1 MPSTALTIAKIAS
14 RSNRPRSL
22 YEWLVRLSGNTS
34 AAMAALLIVNFLCH
48 WQTLAGYYLADDFV
62 HVAYLK
68 EVFSGHPELLLK
80 NFYSTWLQ
88 TEGTNF
94 YRPFISITL
103 AVDRLLFGVSPIGYH
118 LTNLVYQCVST
129 VGLYLVVKE
138 CMPLFRGQTD
148 DRNCDGG
155 SILPLIS
162 AMLFAVHPLHAEVV
176 GWIIARVDSVCCAFY
191 LLSMWLFLRARRVSN
206 TSKVKRTLLSLSLGA
221 FILSLISKEMAVTL
235 PPALVLLMVLFPD
248 HRERENANRFTS
260 ILASI
265 KNAFKN
271 TWQLWLILVIYAVV
285 RTLALGSVTGGYQG
299 SIGEGLTSSTMERIF
314 SIASMQRVAF
324 PLNAEVFSP
333 LRRLVRP
340 LAITYVI
347 ALLLFVA
354 RVIATKNRVPVLK
367 VVGFAALWFL
377 LVMLPTI
384 PVWNLTE
391 SLQGSRFIYMG
402 TAPLCLLI
410 ASLLAP
416 MWNFETAPSGTGASG
431 IIPSGNG
438 ADGTG
443 ADGTNSRHTRTDIR
457 ALSGLSSAV
466 AIVIISFYGYVC
478 FGNNSAWVHAGSE
491 LRTLRD
497 ELDKQVRKLPKDAS
511 LALLNLPHKYKGAHM
526 LYNAATLSVLLAP
539 PLNDQDIV
547 RRVATF
553 EPVLFGDDD
562 LIRISRVRKML
573 ESGSRVQFFYWNR
586 DREKLVPVDLQTANA
601 EITLDENCPS
611 PVAIDI
617 DARGNPV
624 KNWDGSSGVL
634 SSTPGHEARNDV
646 HLVSPTL
653 DIQPASVDFLDICV
667 SARLPDG
674 ATASDTIPIVIQWTG
689 DNSAS
694 FNEPE
699 NLITTVKPDGKTYK
713 MRIHVSEHKK
723 WLSRG
728 KIHRIA
734 VLSPQPQAVIEVHGL
749 SLRSGKN
756 EIPVLTAASKN
767 MIEDESGV
775 ARAGGK
781 LGQFDYDVSA
791 VAGAQSA
798 LFEVSKPDAWFE
810 HYTNT
815 YRDSA
820 ACKNALKSWTS
831 KSLKGQNQSFNLK
844 ELGGPGFYELRT
856 AALGNNGEVV
866 GYFSDPIMFQVGH

>member
-1 MPSTALTIAKIAS
+1 MPSTALTTPQIAS

-22 YEWLVRLSGNTS
+22 YEWLVRLSDNTS
-34 AAMAALLIVNFLCH
+34 AALAALFIVNILCH

-103 AVDRLLFGVSPIGYH
+103 AFDRLVFGFSPIGYH

-138 CMPLFRGQTD
+138 CMPLFRGKTD
-148 DRNCDGG
+148 NRNHDGG

-176 GWIIARVDSVCCAFY
+176 GWIIARVDSVCCAYY

-206 TSKVKRTLLSLSLGA
+206 TLKVKRMLLSLSLGA

-235 PPALVLLMVLFPD
+235 PPALVLLMVLFPEN
-248 HRERENANRFTS
+248 RERENENRFRS
-260 ILASI
+260 ILTSI
-265 KNAFKN
+265 KNALKN
-271 TWQLWLILVIYAVV
+271 TWQLWLILVVYAVV

-340 LAITYVI
+340 LAVTYAI
-347 ALLLFVA
+347 ALLLFAA
-354 RVIATKNRVPVLK
+354 RVIATKNRVPVFK
-367 VVGFAALWFL
+367 VVSFAALWFL

-416 MWNFETAPSGTGASG
+416 MWGFEPDAGGTGAG
-431 IIPSGNG
+431 
-438 ADGTG
+438 
-443 ADGTNSRHTRTDIR
+443 GTNSRHTRTDIR
-457 ALSGLSSAV
+457 ALGGLSSAV
-466 AIVIISFYGYVC
+466 AIVIISFYGYIC
-478 FGNNSAWVHAGSE
+478 FGNDSAWVHAGSE

-497 ELDKQVRKLPKDAS
+497 ELDSQVGKLPKNAS

-539 PLNDQDIV
+539 PLNEQDIV
-547 RRVATF
+547 SRVATF

-586 DREKLVPVDLQTANA
+586 DNEKLVPVYLHTANVD
-601 EITLDENCPS
+601 INLDENCPS

-624 KNWDGSSGVL
+624 KKLDESSGVL
-634 SSTPGHEARNDV
+634 SSTPGHEVLNDV
-646 HLVSPTL
+646 QLISPAL

-667 SARLPDG
+667 SARLPGG

-699 NLITTVKPDGKTYK
+699 NLVTTVKPDGKTYK

-734 VLSPQPQAVIEVHGL
+734 VLSPHPQAVIEVHGL
-749 SLRSGKN
+749 SLRSGRN

-781 LGQFDYDVSA
+781 LGLFDYDVSA
-791 VAGAQSA
+791 VTGAQSA

-820 ACKNALKSWTS
+820 ACKNALKSFS
-831 KSLKGQNQSFNLK
+831 LKSLKGQNQSFNLK

-856 AALGNNGEVV
+856 AALGSNGEVV
-866 GYFSDPIMFQVGH
+866 GYFSDPIMFQLGH